1 MNDIPFWL
9 NDPTIL
15 YDKNY
20 IFNLWPLEN
29 FNKNEKL
36 NSITR
41 LIVILTFIGYFIT
54 KNYFILITS
63 FITLIIIVFIHKNF
77 INELILKKNNFSNIK
92 EGFTDQQYYHNMK
105 HNLTNPTKDNPYM
118 NVMLTE
124 INSNTNRKESAPA
137 YNKAVQP
144 IIHDSIKQIVRD
156 NFNDNSIDSK
166 IYDNEQEFISN
177 NRHFYTTP
185 NTRIPNNQKAFA
197 KFCYGKM
204 AHDKDIEYNN

>member
-1 MNDIPFWL
+1 MKDIPFWL

-15 YDKNY
+15 YDKNLV
-20 IFNLWPLEN
+20 FNIWPLEN

-41 LIVILTFIGYFIT
+41 LIIVLTFVGYLIT
-54 KNYFILITS
+54 KNYFILIIA
-63 FITLIIIVFIHKNF
+63 FITIIIIVFIHKNF
-77 INELILKKNNFSNIK
+77 INQLISKKNSFANIK
-92 EGFTDQQYYHNMK
+92 EGFSDQQYYHNIK
-105 HNLTNPTKDNPYM
+105 HNLTNPNKNNPYM
-118 NVMLTE
+118 NVMLNE
-124 INSNTNRKESAPA
+124 INSNSNRKESAPA
-137 YNKAVQP
+137 YNKAVEP
-144 IIHDSIKQIVRD
+144 IINESVKQIIRD

-166 IYDNEQEFISN
+166 IYNNEQEFASN
-177 NRHFYTTP
+177 NRQFYTTP

>member
-1 MNDIPFWL
+1 MKDIPFWL

-15 YDKNY
+15 YDKNK
-20 IFNLWPLEN
+20 IFNIWPLEN

-41 LIVILTFIGYFIT
+41 LIIILTFIGYLIT
-54 KNYFILITS
+54 KNYFILITA
-63 FITLIIIVFIHKNF
+63 FITIIIIVFIHKNF
-77 INELILKKNNFSNIK
+77 INQLISKKNNFNNIK
-92 EGFTDQQYYHNMK
+92 EGFTDQQYYHNIK
-105 HNLTNPTKDNPYM
+105 HNLTNPNKNNPYM
-118 NVMLTE
+118 NVMLSE
-124 INSNTNRKESAPA
+124 INSNPNRKESAPA
-137 YNKAVQP
+137 YNKAVEP
-144 IIHDSIKQIVRD
+144 IINESVKQIVRD

-166 IYDNEQEFISN
+166 IYDNEQEFTSN
-177 NRHFYTTP
+177 NRQFYTTP

>member
-15 YDKNY
+15 YDKIY
-20 IFNLWPLEN
+20 ILNLWPLEN

-41 LIVILTFIGYFIT
+41 LIILLTFIGYLIT

-77 INELILKKNNFSNIK
+77 INQVISKKNNYNNIK
-92 EGFTDQQYYHNMK
+92 EGFTDQNYYHNIK

-118 NVMLTE
+118 NVMITE
-124 INSNTNRKESAPA
+124 LNSNTNRKESAPA

-144 IIHDSIKQIVRD
+144 IIHESIKQIVRD

-177 NRHFYTTP
+177 TRQFYTTP

-204 AHDKDIEYNN
+204 AHDKDIVYNN

>member
-20 IFNLWPLEN
+20 ILNLWPLEN

-41 LIVILTFIGYFIT
+41 LIIILTFIGYLIT

-63 FITLIIIVFIHKNF
+63 FITLIIIVFIHKNY
-77 INELILKKNNFSNIK
+77 INELILKKNNFNNIK
-92 EGFTDQQYYHNMK
+92 EGFTDQNYYNNIK
-105 HNLTNPTKDNPYM
+105 HNLTNPTKNNPYM

-124 INSNTNRKESAPA
+124 LNSNTNRKESAPA
-137 YNKAVQP
+137 YNNAVQP

-166 IYDNEQEFISN
+166 IYDTEQEFISN